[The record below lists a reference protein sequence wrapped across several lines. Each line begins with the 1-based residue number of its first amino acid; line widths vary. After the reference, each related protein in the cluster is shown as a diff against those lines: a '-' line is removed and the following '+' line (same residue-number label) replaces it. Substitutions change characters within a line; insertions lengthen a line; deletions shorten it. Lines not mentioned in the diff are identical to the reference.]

1 MLKLKIV
8 IVGCHDEH
16 DVYDETKVNVIIIKL
31 ILTLIFPP
39 SVAL

>member
-1 MLKLKIV
+1 MLKFKIV
-8 IVGCHDEH
+8 IVGCHDER
-16 DVYDETKVNVIIIKL
+16 DEIKVINIIKL